1 MVTDFLSKAM
11 INMKTSIKG
20 LIRGKYLGKLVEIEG
35 DTKKTTREEE
45 VQDISCIKGVQSQF

>member
-45 VQDISCIKGVQSQF
+45 VQDISCIKGV